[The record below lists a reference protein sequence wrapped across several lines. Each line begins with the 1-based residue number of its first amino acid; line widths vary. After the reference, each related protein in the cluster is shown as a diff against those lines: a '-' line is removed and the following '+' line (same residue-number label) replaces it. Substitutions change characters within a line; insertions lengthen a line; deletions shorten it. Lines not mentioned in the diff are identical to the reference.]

1 MRRRL
6 TVIALAVAFGF
17 GIAGTAAAAPIECSP
32 SQTAVHTSDAGWY
45 CENPAGHPNE
55 SAKPKHR

>member
-17 GIAGTAAAAPIECSP
+17 GLVGSASATPIECSP
-32 SQTAVHTSDAGWY
+32 AQTAVHTADAGWY
-45 CENPAGHPNE
+45 CENPAGHPNASE
-55 SAKPKHR
+55 KPKHR